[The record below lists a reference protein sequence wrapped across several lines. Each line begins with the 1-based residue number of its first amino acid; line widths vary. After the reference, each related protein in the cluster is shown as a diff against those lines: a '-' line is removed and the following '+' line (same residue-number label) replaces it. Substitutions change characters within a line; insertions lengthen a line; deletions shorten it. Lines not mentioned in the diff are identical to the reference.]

1 MYFNC
6 HYLLFSN
13 ENITWVRI
21 DFLIEKKCHKKANFI
36 SKTLILL
43 STHVYICIFNI
54 YCGTL
59 KYDITVTAL
68 VSMDAENDVFEPH
81 NQKMI
86 VNPKPNIEVLEV
98 HSN

>member
-54 YCGTL
+54 YCGNSPL
-59 KYDITVTAL
+59 KRNDRTATDM
-68 VSMDAENDVFEPH
+68 VSMDAENDIFEPH

-86 VNPKPNIEVLEV
+86 VD
-98 HSN
+98 S

>member
-36 SKTLILL
+36 SILL
-43 STHVYICIFNI
+43 STHVYICILNI
-54 YCGTL
+54 YYGNSPRAF
-59 KYDITVTAL
+59 KIIFVKK
-68 VSMDAENDVFEPH
+68 FHH
-81 NQKMI
+81 NAGRQKT
-86 VNPKPNIEVLEV
+86 KKLSK
-98 HSN
+98 HSP

>member
-54 YCGTL
+54 YYGNSPTERL
-59 KYDITVTAL
+59 KKYLFKNFI
-68 VSMDAENDVFEPH
+68 
-81 NQKMI
+81 I
-86 VNPKPNIEVLEV
+86 
-98 HSN
+98 